1 MAMTGN
7 GSPERRFEG
16 NRRKG
21 GSDLREVTRK
31 RLMVFSGTAYP
42 ELGEEVATGI
52 GVTLGG
58 VEISRFSNGEI
69 YVRFLE
75 SVRGVDAFIIQT
87 CAEPVNDSI
96 MELLLMIDAL
106 KRASTKRITVVMPYY
121 GYSRQDKKTL
131 AREPISAH
139 LVADVITAAGADRV
153 VSVDL
158 HAGQIQGF
166 FDFPLDHVTALPL
179 LASYIAQKNLPD
191 PVVVSPD
198 AGRVKVAKRL
208 SDRLHV
214 PMAIMHKR
222 RPEKN
227 VAEIVHVIGDVEG
240 RTAIL
245 IDDMVDT
252 AGTMVEAADALKKY
266 GAKEIFACATHPI
279 LSGSAVER
287 IKLSAIKELVTTNS
301 LPVPPEKKIDKITIL
316 SIAPL
321 LANTITAVFKEES
334 VSEIVGGDNQT

>member
-1 MAMTGN
+1 M
-7 GSPERRFEG
+7 
-16 NRRKG
+16 
-21 GSDLREVTRK
+21 REVTRK
-31 RLMVFSGTAYP
+31 RLMVFAGTSHR

-52 GVTLGG
+52 GTELGD

-69 YVRFLE
+69 YVRFGE
-75 SVRGVDAFIIQT
+75 SVRGVDAFVIQT

-96 MELLLMIDAL
+96 MELLLMLDAL
-106 KRASTKRITVVMPYY
+106 KRASAKRITAVMPYY

-139 LVADVITAAGADRV
+139 LVADIITAAGANRV
-153 VSVDL
+153 VSMDL

-179 LASYIAQKNLPD
+179 LAGHIKRKSLTNL
-191 PVVVSPD
+191 VVVSPD
-198 AGRVKVAKRL
+198 AGRVKVAKKL

-222 RPEKN
+222 RPDKN
-227 VAEIVHVIGDVEG
+227 MAEIVNVIGDVKG
-240 RTAIL
+240 MTAVL
-245 IDDMVDT
+245 IDDMIDT
-252 AGTMVEAADALKKY
+252 AGTIVEAAEALKKH
-266 GAKEIFACATHPI
+266 GAVEIYACATHPI

-287 IKLSAIKELVTTNS
+287 IELSAIRELVVTNT
-301 LPVPPEKKIDKITIL
+301 LPVAPEKKIDKITVL

-321 LANTITAVFKEES
+321 LASTITAVFREES
-334 VSEIVGGDNQT
+334 VSEIVGGDNQA

>member
-1 MAMTGN
+1 M
-7 GSPERRFEG
+7 
-16 NRRKG
+16 
-21 GSDLREVTRK
+21 REVTRK
-31 RLMVFSGTAYP
+31 QLMVFSGTAHA

-75 SVRGVDAFIIQT
+75 SVRGVDAFVIQT
-87 CAEPVNDSI
+87 CAEPVNDNI

-106 KRASTKRITVVMPYY
+106 KRASAKRITAVIPYF

-131 AREPISAH
+131 PREPISAH
-139 LVADVITAAGADRV
+139 LVADILTTAGADRV

-166 FDFPLDHVTALPL
+166 FDFPLDHITAMPL
-179 LASYIAQKNLPD
+179 LAAYIVQKNLKD
-191 PVVVSPD
+191 LVVVSPD
-198 AGRVKVAKRL
+198 AGRVKVAKHL
-208 SDRLHV
+208 SDKLHV

-227 VAEIVHVIGDVEG
+227 VAEIVHVIGEVEG
-240 RTAIL
+240 KSAVL

-252 AGTMVEAADALKKY
+252 AGTMVEAAEALRKY
-266 GAKEIFACATHPI
+266 GAVHIFACATHPI
-279 LSGSAVER
+279 LSGSAAER
-287 IKLSAIKELVTTNS
+287 ISLSEIEELVVTNT
-301 LPVPPEKKIDKITIL
+301 LPVPPEKKIDKITVL

-321 LANTITAVFKEES
+321 LANTITAVFKDES
-334 VSEIVGGDNQT
+334 VSEIAGADNQA

>member
-1 MAMTGN
+1 
-7 GSPERRFEG
+7 
-16 NRRKG
+16 
-21 GSDLREVTRK
+21 LREVTRK

-52 GVTLGG
+52 GVTLGAAE
-58 VEISRFSNGEI
+58 VSRFSNGEI
-69 YVRFLE
+69 YVRYLE
-75 SVRGVDAFIIQT
+75 SVRGVDAFVVQT
-87 CAEPVNDSI
+87 CAEPVNDTL
-96 MELLLMIDAL
+96 MELLIMIDAL
-106 KRASTKRITVVMPYY
+106 KRASAKRITAVMPYY

-131 AREPISAH
+131 ARESISAH
-139 LVADVITAAGADRV
+139 LVADVITVAGADRV
-153 VSVDL
+153 ISVDL

-179 LASYIAQKNLPD
+179 LASYVVQKNLSD
-191 PVVVSPD
+191 LVVVSPD

-227 VAEIVHVIGDVEG
+227 VAEIVHVIGEVEG
-240 RTAIL
+240 MNCVL

-252 AGTMVEAADALKKY
+252 ASTMVEAADALKKY
-266 GAKEIFACATHPI
+266 GAKEIYACATHPI
-279 LSGSAVER
+279 LSGSAAER
-287 IKLSAIKELVTTNS
+287 IELSSIEELVVTNS
-301 LPVPPEKKIDKITIL
+301 LPLPPEKKIDKITVL

-321 LANTITAVFKEES
+321 LANTITAVFREES

>member
-1 MAMTGN
+1 
-7 GSPERRFEG
+7 
-16 NRRKG
+16 
-21 GSDLREVTRK
+21 
-31 RLMVFSGTAYP
+31 MVFSGTAYP

-52 GVTLGG
+52 GVTLGAAE
-58 VEISRFSNGEI
+58 VSRFSNGEI
-69 YVRFLE
+69 YVRYLE
-75 SVRGVDAFIIQT
+75 SVRGVDAFVVQT
-87 CAEPVNDSI
+87 CAEPVNDTL
-96 MELLLMIDAL
+96 MELLIMIDAL
-106 KRASTKRITVVMPYY
+106 KRASAKRITAVMPYY

-131 AREPISAH
+131 ARESISAH
-139 LVADVITAAGADRV
+139 LVADVITVAGADRV
-153 VSVDL
+153 ISVDL

-179 LASYIAQKNLPD
+179 LASYVVQKNLSD
-191 PVVVSPD
+191 LVVVSPD

-227 VAEIVHVIGDVEG
+227 VAEIVHVIGEVEG
-240 RTAIL
+240 MNCVL

-252 AGTMVEAADALKKY
+252 ASTMVEAADALKKY
-266 GAKEIFACATHPI
+266 GAKEIYACATHPI
-279 LSGSAVER
+279 LSGSAAER
-287 IKLSAIKELVTTNS
+287 IELSSIEELVVTNS
-301 LPVPPEKKIDKITIL
+301 LPLPPEKKIDKITVL

-321 LANTITAVFKEES
+321 LANTITAVFREES

>member
-1 MAMTGN
+1 M
-7 GSPERRFEG
+7 
-16 NRRKG
+16 
-21 GSDLREVTRK
+21 REVTRK

-52 GVTLGG
+52 GVTLGAAE
-58 VEISRFSNGEI
+58 VSRFSNGEI
-69 YVRFLE
+69 YVRYLE
-75 SVRGVDAFIIQT
+75 SVRGVDAFVVQT
-87 CAEPVNDSI
+87 CAEPVNDTL
-96 MELLLMIDAL
+96 MELLIMIDAL
-106 KRASTKRITVVMPYY
+106 KRASAKRITAVMPYY

-131 AREPISAH
+131 ARESISAH
-139 LVADVITAAGADRV
+139 LVADVITVAGADRV
-153 VSVDL
+153 ISVDL

-179 LASYIAQKNLPD
+179 LASYVVQKNLSD
-191 PVVVSPD
+191 LVVVSPD

-227 VAEIVHVIGDVEG
+227 VAEIVHVIGEVEG
-240 RTAIL
+240 MNCVI

-252 AGTMVEAADALKKY
+252 ASTMVEAADALKKY
-266 GAKEIFACATHPI
+266 GAKEIYACATHPI
-279 LSGSAVER
+279 LSGSAAER
-287 IKLSAIKELVTTNS
+287 IELSSIEELVVTNS
-301 LPVPPEKKIDKITIL
+301 LPLPPEKKIDKITVL

-321 LANTITAVFKEES
+321 LANTITAVFREES

>member
-1 MAMTGN
+1 MST
-7 GSPERRFEG
+7 SIF
-16 NRRKG
+16 KG

-31 RLMVFSGTAYP
+31 RLMVFSGTAHP

-52 GVTLGG
+52 GVTLGA

-75 SVRGVDAFIIQT
+75 SVRGVDAFVIQT
-87 CAEPVNDSI
+87 CSEPINDNI

-106 KRASTKRITVVMPYY
+106 KRASTKRITVVMPYF

-139 LVADVITAAGADRV
+139 LVADLITAAGADRV
-153 VSVDL
+153 ISVDL

-179 LASYIAQKNLPD
+179 LASYIVQKNLSD
-191 PVVVSPD
+191 VVIVSPD
-198 AGRVKVAKRL
+198 AGRVKVAKKL
-208 SDRLHV
+208 ADRLHV
-214 PMAIMHKR
+214 PLAILHKR
-222 RPEKN
+222 RPDKN
-227 VAEIVHVIGDVEG
+227 EALITHVIGEVEG
-240 RTAIL
+240 KTTIL

-252 AGTMVEAADALKKY
+252 AGTMVEAADALKNE
-266 GAKEIFACATHPI
+266 GARAIYACATHPI

-287 IKLSAIKELVTTNS
+287 IQLSPIEELVVTNS
-301 LPVPPEKKIDKITIL
+301 VPVPPERKIDKITVL
-316 SIAPL
+316 SVAPL

>member
-1 MAMTGN
+1 
-7 GSPERRFEG
+7 
-16 NRRKG
+16 
-21 GSDLREVTRK
+21 LREVTRK
-31 RLMVFSGTAYP
+31 SLMVFTGTSYR
-42 ELGEEVATGI
+42 ELGEEIATGI
-52 GVTLGG
+52 GVTLGS
-58 VEISRFSNGEI
+58 VDISRFSNGEI

-75 SVRGVDAFIIQT
+75 NVRGGDVFIVQT
-87 CAEPVNDSI
+87 CAEPINDNI
-96 MELLLMIDAL
+96 MELLIMIDAL
-106 KRASTKRITVVMPYY
+106 KRASAKRITAVMPYY

-131 AREPISAH
+131 AREPITAH
-139 LVADVITAAGADRV
+139 LVADIVTAAGADRV

-166 FDFPLDHVTALPL
+166 FDYPLDHVTALPL
-179 LASYIAQKNLPD
+179 LASYISKKNIKNM
-191 PVVVSPD
+191 VVVSPD
-198 AGRVKVAKRL
+198 AGRVKVAKKL
-208 SDRLHV
+208 SDRLHL

-227 VAEIVHVIGDVEG
+227 VAEIAHVIGEVEG
-240 RTAIL
+240 MNCVL

-252 AGTMVEAADALKKY
+252 AGTMVEAADALKKR
-266 GAKEIFACATHPI
+266 GAKDIYACATHPI

-287 IKLSAIKELVTTNS
+287 IDLSAIKELVVTNS
-301 LPVPPEKKIDKITIL
+301 LPVPPERKIDKITVL

>member
-1 MAMTGN
+1 
-7 GSPERRFEG
+7 
-16 NRRKG
+16 
-21 GSDLREVTRK
+21 LQEVTRK
-31 RLMVFSGTAYP
+31 KLMVFTGTAYP
-42 ELGEEVATGI
+42 ELGEEIATGI
-52 GVTLGG
+52 GVAPGA

-75 SVRGVDAFIIQT
+75 NVRGGDVFVVQT
-87 CAEPVNDSI
+87 CAAPINDNI
-96 MELLLMIDAL
+96 MELLIMIDAL
-106 KRASTKRITVVMPYY
+106 KRASAKRITAVMPYY

-139 LVADVITAAGADRV
+139 LVADIITAAGANRV
-153 VSVDL
+153 ISVDL

-166 FDFPLDHVTALPL
+166 FDFPLDHVTAMPL
-179 LASYIAQKNLPD
+179 LASYIVKKNLKD
-191 PVVVSPD
+191 LVVVSPD
-198 AGRVKVAKRL
+198 AGRVKVAKKL
-208 SDRLHV
+208 SDRLHL

-227 VAEIVHVIGDVEG
+227 VAEIVHVIGEVEG
-240 RTAIL
+240 KNCIL

-252 AGTMVEAADALKKY
+252 AGTMVEAADALKVN
-266 GAKEIFACATHPI
+266 GAKKIYACATHPI

-287 IKLSAIKELVTTNS
+287 IGLSAIEELVVTNS
-301 LPVPPEKKIDKITIL
+301 LPLPPEKKIDKITVL

>member
-1 MAMTGN
+1 
-7 GSPERRFEG
+7 
-16 NRRKG
+16 
-21 GSDLREVTRK
+21 LREVTRK
-31 RLMVFSGTAYP
+31 RLMVFSGTSHP

-52 GVTLGG
+52 GVSLGG
-58 VEISRFSNGEI
+58 VEISNFSNGEI

-75 SVRGVDAFIIQT
+75 SVRGVDAFVIQT
-87 CAEPVNDSI
+87 CSAPINDNI

-106 KRASTKRITVVMPYY
+106 KRASAKRITAVMPYY

-139 LVADVITAAGADRV
+139 LVADIITAAGANRV
-153 VSVDL
+153 LSIDL

-166 FDFPLDHVTALPL
+166 FDFPLDHITAMPL
-179 LASYIAQKNLPD
+179 LASYIVQKNLSD
-191 PVVVSPD
+191 MVVVSPD
-198 AGRVKVAKRL
+198 AGRVKVSKRL
-208 SDRLHV
+208 SDKLHV

-222 RPEKN
+222 RPDKN
-227 VAEIVHVIGDVEG
+227 VAEILHVIGEVEG
-240 RTAIL
+240 KTAIL

-252 AGTMVEAADALKKY
+252 AGTMVEAAEALKKH
-266 GAKEIFACATHPI
+266 GAKEIYACATHPI

-287 IKLSAIKELVTTNS
+287 IALSEIKELVVTNT
-301 LPVPPEKKIDKITIL
+301 LPVPPEKKIDKITVL

-334 VSEIVGGDNQT
+334 VSEIAGADNQT

>member
-1 MAMTGN
+1 M
-7 GSPERRFEG
+7 
-16 NRRKG
+16 
-21 GSDLREVTRK
+21 REVTRK

-52 GVTLGG
+52 GVTLGAA
-58 VEISRFSNGEI
+58 EISRFSNGEI
-69 YVRFLE
+69 YVRYLE
-75 SVRGVDAFIIQT
+75 SVRGVDAFVVQT
-87 CAEPVNDSI
+87 CAEPVNDTL
-96 MELLLMIDAL
+96 MELLIMIDAL
-106 KRASTKRITVVMPYY
+106 KRASAKRITAVMPYY

-153 VSVDL
+153 ISVDL

-179 LASYIAQKNLPD
+179 LASYVVQKNLSD
-191 PVVVSPD
+191 LVVVSPD

-227 VAEIVHVIGDVEG
+227 VAEIVHVIGEVEG
-240 RTAIL
+240 MNCVI

-252 AGTMVEAADALKKY
+252 ASTMVEAADALKKY
-266 GAKEIFACATHPI
+266 GAKEIYACATHPI

-287 IKLSAIKELVTTNS
+287 IELSSIEELVVTNS
-301 LPVPPEKKIDKITIL
+301 LPLPSEKKIDKITVL

-321 LANTITAVFKEES
+321 LANTITAVFREES

>member
-1 MAMTGN
+1 M
-7 GSPERRFEG
+7 
-16 NRRKG
+16 
-21 GSDLREVTRK
+21 REVTRK

-52 GVTLGG
+52 GVTLGAAE
-58 VEISRFSNGEI
+58 VSRFSNGEI
-69 YVRFLE
+69 YVRYLE
-75 SVRGVDAFIIQT
+75 SVRGVDAFVVQT
-87 CAEPVNDSI
+87 CAEPVNDTL
-96 MELLLMIDAL
+96 MELLIMIDAL
-106 KRASTKRITVVMPYY
+106 KRASAKRITAVMPYY

-131 AREPISAH
+131 ARESISAH
-139 LVADVITAAGADRV
+139 LVADVITVAGADRV
-153 VSVDL
+153 ISVDL

-179 LASYIAQKNLPD
+179 LASYVVQKNLSD
-191 PVVVSPD
+191 LVVVSPD

-227 VAEIVHVIGDVEG
+227 VAEIVHVIGEVEG
-240 RTAIL
+240 MNCVL

-252 AGTMVEAADALKKY
+252 ASTMVEAADALKKY
-266 GAKEIFACATHPI
+266 GAKEIYACATHPI
-279 LSGSAVER
+279 LSGSAAER
-287 IKLSAIKELVTTNS
+287 IELSSIEELVVTNS
-301 LPVPPEKKIDKITIL
+301 LPLPPEKKIDKITVL

-321 LANTITAVFKEES
+321 LANTITAVFREES

>member
-1 MAMTGN
+1 M
-7 GSPERRFEG
+7 
-16 NRRKG
+16 
-21 GSDLREVTRK
+21 REVTRK
-31 RLMVFSGTAYP
+31 RLMVFAGTSHL
-42 ELGEEVATGI
+42 ELGDEVATGI

-58 VEISRFSNGEI
+58 VEMSRFSNGEI

-75 SVRGVDAFIIQT
+75 SVRGVDAFVIQT
-87 CAEPVNDSI
+87 CSEPVNDNI
-96 MELLLMIDAL
+96 MELLLMCDAL
-106 KRASTKRITVVMPYY
+106 KRASAKRITVVMPYY

-139 LVADVITAAGADRV
+139 LVADVITVAGANRV

-166 FDFPLDHVTALPL
+166 FDFPLDHITAMPL
-179 LASYIAQKNLPD
+179 LASYIVQKNLED
-191 PVVVSPD
+191 MVVVSPD

-208 SDRLHV
+208 SDKLHA

-227 VAEIVHVIGDVEG
+227 VAEIMHVIGEVDG
-240 RTAIL
+240 KTAIL

-252 AGTMVEAADALKKY
+252 AGTMVEAAAALKKH
-266 GAKEIFACATHPI
+266 GAKGIYACATHPI

-287 IKLSAIKELVTTNS
+287 IGISEIKELVVTNT
-301 LPVPPEKKIDKITIL
+301 LPVPPEKKIDKITVL

-334 VSEIVGGDNQT
+334 VSEIAGADNQT

>member
-1 MAMTGN
+1 M
-7 GSPERRFEG
+7 
-16 NRRKG
+16 
-21 GSDLREVTRK
+21 REVTRK
-31 RLMVFSGTAYP
+31 RMMVFSGTAHP

-52 GVTLGG
+52 GVTLGS
-58 VEISRFSNGEI
+58 VEISRFSNGEM

-75 SVRGVDAFIIQT
+75 SVRGVDAFVVQT

-96 MELLLMIDAL
+96 VELLLMIDAL
-106 KRASTKRITVVMPYY
+106 KRASAKRVTAVMPYY

-131 AREPISAH
+131 AREPISSR
-139 LVADVITAAGADRV
+139 LVADILTVAGADRV

-179 LASYIAQKNLPD
+179 LASYIAQKNLSD
-191 PVVVSPD
+191 VVVVSPD
-198 AGRVKVAKRL
+198 AGRVKVAKKF
-208 SDRLHV
+208 SDRLRA

-227 VAEIVHVIGDVEG
+227 VAEIVNVIGDVG
-240 RTAIL
+240 GKTAVL

-252 AGTMVEAADALKKY
+252 AGTMVEAADALKKD
-266 GAKEIFACATHPI
+266 GAERIFACATHPI

-287 IKLSAIKELVTTNS
+287 IELSAIEELVLTNS
-301 LPVPPEKKIDKITIL
+301 LPVPPEKKIDKMTIL

-321 LANTITAVFKEES
+321 LANTITAVFREES
-334 VSEIVGGDNQT
+334 VSEIVGGDNQM